1 MVYKWNPVSNVWII
15 IISIPESEIKG
26 FVSIGMTME
35 FVEKMC
41 TPNSRDDRYFM
52 GKKIQHIDDFIFCVA
67 LLVFRFVLGN

>member
-1 MVYKWNPVSNVWII
+1 
-15 IISIPESEIKG
+15 
-26 FVSIGMTME
+26 ME